1 MKTRTVRWTFGVLV
15 SLIATGLL
23 AYRLL
28 LHAVPIDTASVRNA
42 TVSLRI
48 TGPATVQARIPV
60 TLSAR
65 TTSTVTDIHV
75 DQGDAVKRGQELVR
89 LDDRDLHAKR
99 SAAAQATETVR
110 RNIAAAEAN
119 IAKAQ
124 SDLELARGNYQRDHE
139 VFKAGYV
146 SAAAMDAAQ
155 AGMRAAE
162 AGLANA
168 KATLAARQSEALSIG
183 QESRYADALLS
194 YTRIYAPLDGI
205 VVQRLME
212 VGATAVPGSPILKIV
227 DPRSV
232 WVAARIDESLVG
244 RLEVGMPASIRLRT
258 GESLSGK
265 VARIAQQSDAATR
278 ELQVE
283 IAFDSP
289 PKRFA
294 IEQEAQVSI
303 VAGNESGLAVP
314 ASAIVHRDEKSGVLM
329 VRDGRV
335 HFQPVQ
341 LGLADGAQVLIKN
354 GLAAGDQVAAD
365 PAAVKAGT
373 RVVARVAPQN

>member
-1 MKTRTVRWTFGVLV
+1 MKPKVVRWSLGVFVLLV
-15 SLIATGLL
+15 AVGVV

-28 LHAVPIDTASVRNA
+28 VYAIPIDAATVRDA

-48 TGPATVQARIPV
+48 TGPATVQARVPV

-65 TTSTVTDIHV
+65 TTSAVTAIHA
-75 DQGDAVKRGQELVR
+75 DQGDSIKRGQELVR
-89 LDDRDLHAKR
+89 LDDRDLLAKR

-110 RNIAAAEAN
+110 RNVAAAEAN

-124 SDLELARGNYQRDHE
+124 SDLDLARGNYQRDLE

-155 AGMRAAE
+155 AGMRVAE

-183 QESRYADALLS
+183 HESRYAEAMLS
-194 YTRIYAPLDGI
+194 HTRILAPFDGV

-212 VGATAVPGSPILKIV
+212 VGTTAVPGSPILKIV
-227 DPRSV
+227 DPQSV

-244 RLEVGMPASIRLRT
+244 RLEIGMPASIRLRT
-258 GESLSGK
+258 GESLTGK

-278 ELQVE
+278 ELQVDV
-283 IAFDSP
+283 AFDVP

-294 IEQEAQVSI
+294 IEQEAQVAI
-303 VAGNESGLAVP
+303 IAGTESGLAVP
-314 ASAIVHRDEKSGVLM
+314 AAAILQRDGKPGVLV
-329 VRDGRV
+329 VRASRTR
-335 HFQPVQ
+335 FQPVQ
-341 LGLADGAQVLIKN
+341 LGPSDGEQVLIKN
-354 GLAAGDQVAAD
+354 GLAAGDQVAID
-365 PAAVKAGT
+365 PSSVTVGT
-373 RVVARVAPQN
+373 RVLVRAAGKS